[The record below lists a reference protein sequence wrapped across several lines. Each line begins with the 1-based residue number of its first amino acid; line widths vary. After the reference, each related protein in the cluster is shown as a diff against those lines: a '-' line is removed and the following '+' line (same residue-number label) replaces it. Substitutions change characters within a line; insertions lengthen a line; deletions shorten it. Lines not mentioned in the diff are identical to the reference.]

1 VEARPG
7 AHFCD
12 ACGQP
17 LEAVARPAAAAV
29 EGERRTVTVLFADA
43 VGSTPVAE
51 RLGEEEMY
59 KLMQG
64 CTAHMVAAVQAF
76 DGHVAGFTGDGIMA
90 VFGAPVAQEESER
103 RAVAAGLRMQR
114 ALADHAT
121 EVQDRHAV
129 NLQFRV
135 GLNTGPVVVGKV
147 SDELTMEFTAIGD
160 TVNLAAR
167 MQQLAA
173 PGAVYL
179 AEPTYRAVADHFEC
193 EAVGPLAVKGKG
205 TAVAA
210 WRAVREKPARTRLER
225 AADRGLA
232 PFVGRDV
239 ELAALET
246 HLSRLREGRGQV
258 VFIAG
263 EAGMGKSRLLL
274 EFRHAAGDRSRWLQG
289 QCSSFGQSSPYLPVI
304 DLLKHVFGV
313 EEADSE
319 ADMIGR
325 IDRATSGWDRTSRA
339 TVPYLRYL
347 LSVEPGDPRV
357 ASMDPR
363 ERRAGIV
370 DGLRALLREES
381 RRSPLVIVIEDLHWV
396 DAISEQALS
405 AVIDAVPS
413 MPVLLLLTHRP
424 GSAGALE
431 RTSATRLVLEPLA
444 HEQSAELIR
453 GVLGVG
459 ALPAEL
465 ERLVAGKAEGNPF
478 YTEEVVRSLLE
489 AGVLARANGG
499 FALTRTFDDLRIPD
513 TVQEVILSRI
523 DRLERPARAALQ
535 LASVIGREFTL
546 HLLERISDL
555 EARLQAAL
563 AELKTLEL
571 IFEKAWFPELAYMFK
586 HALTHDVAYSTLV
599 ADRRRRLHR
608 LVAEAVE
615 ELYAERLAEH
625 YETLAHHYS
634 EAEEWTKAL
643 DYLGRAGDKAAAAF
657 ANQDALDYY
666 ARALA
671 VCERLGDATVEI
683 QAAVARKRSF
693 VSFGIGRFAEAAKD
707 MERVLAVART
717 LEDQAGEAQA
727 LVHRGMYEH
736 WNHQSQA
743 AEATLLSAMALARD
757 RFPGIAAQAS
767 VVLILVYVALGRHAD
782 LEPALDVVRRHA
794 SDLDPFGRGL
804 WAVMASRV
812 ELWAGR
818 VEAAVRLAEEHRP
831 ATEAVM
837 AHRLL
842 AQWNEA
848 HARASLG
855 DYETALRL
863 LEETIALCER
873 VGDMV
878 VRVRCLNTL
887 GYVFAELG
895 DLATA
900 MDWNQRGVEMAV
912 AMKAPV
918 REVEMN
924 ARLNVAENLLGQGRL
939 DEAEPYFRAVEE
951 VVRDPREIWMGW
963 RYGERFL
970 HSFGEWWLA
979 GGDPVQGRAHA
990 DECLEWA
997 QRSGS
1002 RKNIVKAGRLR
1013 GQCALAQD
1021 RWEEADDELTAALEL
1036 AREVGSPPQ
1045 VWTTLSCLGDL
1056 RSAQGRPQEAR
1067 RLYDEALSVVEEVAS
1082 RLSDPDLRATF
1093 LGSAPVEALRRR
1105 P

>member
-1 VEARPG
+1 L
-7 AHFCD
+7 D
-12 ACGQP
+12 AP
-17 LEAVARPAAAAV
+17 SRPASVAA
-29 EGERRTVTVLFADA
+29 EGERRTVTMLFADA
-43 VGSTPVAE
+43 VGSTPMAE

-59 KLMQG
+59 ALMQG
-64 CTAHMVAAVQAF
+64 CTARMVDAVQNYG
-76 DGHVAGFTGDGIMA
+76 GHVASFTGDGIMA
-90 VFGAPVAQEESER
+90 VFGAPVAHEESER

-114 ALADHAT
+114 ALEEHAA
-121 EVQDRHAV
+121 ELAHRHPGK
-129 NLQFRV
+129 LQFRV

-147 SDELTMEFTAIGD
+147 SEELTMEFTAIGD

-167 MQQLAA
+167 MQQAA
-173 PGAVYL
+173 EPGAVYL
-179 AEPTYRAVADHFEC
+179 TEATYRAAADHFEC
-193 EAVGPLAVKGKG
+193 KAVGPLTVKGKDAPV
-205 TAVAA
+205 AV

-232 PFVGRDV
+232 PFVGRAV
-239 ELAALET
+239 ELAALEA
-246 HLSRLREGRGQV
+246 HLNRLRDARGQV
-258 VFIAG
+258 VFITG
-263 EAGMGKSRLLL
+263 EAGMGKSRLLV
-274 EFRHAAGDRSRWLQG
+274 EFRHAAGDRVRWLQG
-289 QCSSFGQSSPYLPVI
+289 HCSSFGQSSPYLPVV
-304 DLLKHVFGV
+304 DLLKRVFGV

-319 ADMIGR
+319 AEMIGR
-325 IDRATSGWDRTSRA
+325 IERATSGWDGTSRA
-339 TVPYLRYL
+339 TIPYLRYL
-347 LSVEPGDPRV
+347 LSVDPGDPRV
-357 ASMDPR
+357 TTMDPR
-363 ERRAGIV
+363 ERRAGII
-370 DGLRALLREES
+370 DGLRALVREES
-381 RRSPLVIVIEDLHWV
+381 RRSPLVIVVEDLHWV

-405 AVIDAVPS
+405 AVIDAVAS
-413 MPVLLLLTHRP
+413 LPVLLLLTHRP

-431 RTSATRLVLEPLA
+431 RTSATRLVLDPLA
-444 HEQSAELIR
+444 DEQSAELIR

-459 ALPAEL
+459 ALPVEL

-478 YTEEVVRSLLE
+478 YTEEVVRSLLD
-489 AGVLARANGG
+489 AGVLARADGG
-499 FALTRTFDDLRIPD
+499 YALTRTVDDLRIPD

-615 ELYAERLAEH
+615 ELYADRLAEH

-634 EAEEWTKAL
+634 EAEEWTRAL
-643 DYLGRAGDKAAAAF
+643 DYLERAGDKAAAAF
-657 ANQDALDYY
+657 ANQDALGYY
-666 ARALA
+666 ARALL
-671 VCERLGDATVEI
+671 VCERLGDVTVNVE
-683 QAAVARKRSF
+683 AALARKRGF
-693 VSFGIGRFAEAAKD
+693 VSFGIGRFAEAAQD
-707 MERVLAVART
+707 MERVVAVART
-717 LEDQAGEAQA
+717 LGDQAGEAQA
-727 LVHRGMYEH
+727 LVHRGMCEH
-736 WNHQSQA
+736 WNHQPQA
-743 AEATLLSAMALARD
+743 AEASLLSATALAGD
-757 RFPGIAAQAS
+757 RFPGIAAQAN
-767 VVLILVYVALGRHAD
+767 VLLILVYVALGRHAD
-782 LEPALDVVRRHA
+782 LEPALDGVRRHA
-794 SDLDPFGRGL
+794 SDLDAFGRGL
-804 WAVMASRV
+804 WAIMASRV

-831 ATEAVM
+831 ATETVM

-855 DYETALRL
+855 EYETALRL

-878 VRVRCLNTL
+878 MRVRCLNTL

-924 ARLNVAENLLGQGRL
+924 ARLNVAENLLAQGRL
-939 DEAEPYFRAVEE
+939 DEAEPHFRAVEE
-951 VVRDPREIWMGW
+951 VVRDPHEIWMGW

-979 GGDPVQGRAHA
+979 GGDLLQGRAHA

-1002 RKNIVKAGRLR
+1002 GKNIVKARRLR

-1021 RWEEADDELTAALEL
+1021 RWEEADDELTAALAL

-1045 VWTTLSCLGDL
+1045 IWTTLSCLGDL

-1067 RLYDEALSVVEEVAS
+1067 RLYDEALLVVEEVAS
-1082 RLSDPDLRATF
+1082 RLADPERRATF
-1093 LGSAPVEALRRR
+1093 LASAPVEALRRQASA
-1105 P
+1105 